1 MTGRPL
7 KHWLLLFALVAMWG
21 SSFVLTKIA
30 LAAFA
35 PTPIV
40 AWRLVV
46 GAAVLVLL
54 LVAARRA
61 WPRGARLWG
70 FFLGLAIVGGALPF
84 WLISWGQRAI
94 DSGLAGILMAI
105 MPPTTLVLAHF
116 FVAEERLNPTRVAGF
131 LVAFAGIVVL
141 MGPEALLEIEGA
153 GTALLS
159 QLAVLGGAI
168 CYAVA
173 AIMARV
179 GPPGDT
185 LGRSLGVT
193 LLGALIMMPLALAT
207 GPVWSPEVALGAA
220 IALGM
225 LGLFSTGIAMVVYF
239 RLIAEAGPT
248 FMSLINYL
256 IPLWALVLGVVAL
269 GERPTWHALIAL
281 ILVLSGI
288 ALSERKARSS
298 AS

>member
-7 KHWLLLFALVAMWG
+7 RHWLLLFALVAMWG
-21 SSFVLTKIA
+21 SSFLLTKIA
-30 LAAFA
+30 VTAFS
-35 PTPIV
+35 PTNIV
-40 AWRLVV
+40 AWRMVIA
-46 GAAVLVLL
+46 AAVLVILL
-54 LVAARRA
+54 AAMRRA
-61 WPRGARLWG
+61 WPRGFRLWG
-70 FFLGLAIVGGALPF
+70 FFLGMAIVGNCLPF

-116 FVAEERLNPTRVAGF
+116 FVAGERLTPARVAGF
-131 LVAFAGIVVL
+131 LVAFAGVVVL
-141 MGPEALLEIEGA
+141 MGPEVLLEIDGT

-159 QLAVLGGAI
+159 ELAMLGAAV

-179 GPPGDT
+179 GPPGDA
-185 LGRSLGVT
+185 LGRSLGVA
-193 LLGALIMMPLALAT
+193 LLGVVVMMPLALAT
-207 GPVWSPEVALGAA
+207 GEAWTPRVGIEAA
-220 IALGM
+220 IALGL
-225 LGLFSTGIAMVVYF
+225 LGLFSTGIAMIVYF

-269 GERPTWHALIAL
+269 DERPTWHALIAL
-281 ILVLSGI
+281 VLVLSGI
-288 ALSERKARSS
+288 ALSERKARSP
-298 AS
+298 A